1 MRRRVRGHFA
11 SRPVGRRGA
20 YLALPRGTTSGNDRL
35 GTRAQGLYSRA
46 ERRSARG
53 RRRWPLPATW
63 HGHFGR
69 ISCMAR
75 MPMPRLGL
83 RLWSAVAVA
92 TAFLLLALAQFG
104 NQPKV
109 GSDSAFL
116 PLAQFGN
123 QPKTERGSSRDR
135 TPKAGCARREGGL
148 LPDWTRPD
156 LVGWGPALPADELD
170 ARGPQAYGYAQRKGC
185 NRKFR

>member
-1 MRRRVRGHFA
+1 
-11 SRPVGRRGA
+11 
-20 YLALPRGTTSGNDRL
+20 
-35 GTRAQGLYSRA
+35 
-46 ERRSARG
+46 
-53 RRRWPLPATW
+53 
-63 HGHFGR
+63 
-69 ISCMAR
+69 
-75 MPMPRLGL
+75 MPRLGL